1 MLVDLARNDLSRNCH
16 DVQVE
21 FYKEAQYYRNF
32 ESLVRT
38 SREWDNPPCR
48 IELLIVDKKN
58 AFAVKRAE
66 NLGIRCV

>member
-1 MLVDLARNDLSRNCH
+1 MVRVAVFASGNGG
-16 DVQVE
+16 
-21 FYKEAQYYRNF
+21 NF

-58 AFAVKRAE
+58 AFAIKRAE
-66 NLGIRCV
+66 NLGIPCYCLLYTSPSPRD